1 MVEVC
6 YLCPICK
13 GELQPS
19 GEQLLCAACDL
30 SFQSK
35 GGLFDFTTL
44 PVNAG
49 AIEESR
55 LKRAYGA
62 FFNFIAPIYENWI
75 WYQLTLNLS
84 GAGESSI
91 ASIARFVGEA
101 LGDTTGS
108 ILDVACGTATY
119 GRRIASSLR
128 SIYGVDISLGMLRQ
142 GAVFLANEGID
153 NVSLARATVERLPFG
168 DAAFDGAI
176 CCGSLH
182 LFPDPLIA
190 LREIARTLKA
200 RAPLA
205 LQTFLTDRKDGASTL
220 KDKIGYHKYQ
230 AEELWGRLEDAGFGE
245 IGIDEVGTVLLVR
258 ARKAEGTC

>member
-1 MVEVC
+1 MSGCQRPLRYFQDMVERRRAFGDTNQYPRGGRDGRSLLFVSD
-6 YLCPICK
+6 
-13 GELQPS
+13 LQGRTPAL
-19 GEQLLCAACDL
+19 GRAAPMCGLRPVVPEQGR
-30 SFQSK
+30 S
-35 GGLFDFTTL
+35 FDFTTL

-128 SIYGVDISLGMLRQ
+128 SIYGVDLSLGMLRQ
-142 GAVFLANEGID
+142 G
-153 NVSLARATVERLPFG
+153 RRLP
-168 DAAFDGAI
+168 
-176 CCGSLH
+176 S
-182 LFPDPLIA
+182 
-190 LREIARTLKA
+190 EMK
-200 RAPLA
+200 
-205 LQTFLTDRKDGASTL
+205 ASTMCL
-220 KDKIGYHKYQ
+220 S
-230 AEELWGRLEDAGFGE
+230 
-245 IGIDEVGTVLLVR
+245 LVR
-258 ARKAEGTC
+258 PWKDCPSVTRPSTEPSVVAPSTYSPTL